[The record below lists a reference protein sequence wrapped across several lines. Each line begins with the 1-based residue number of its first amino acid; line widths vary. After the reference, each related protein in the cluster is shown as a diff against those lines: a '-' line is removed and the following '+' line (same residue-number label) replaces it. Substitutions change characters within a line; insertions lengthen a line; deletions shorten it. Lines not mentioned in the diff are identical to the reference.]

1 MRKYLVIGAGGT
13 GGPIGAYLAKG
24 GKDVTFIARG
34 ENLKALKSNGIKVVR
49 PEDEF
54 IVKSFKASE
63 FKDYSDTPDV
73 VFVCVKGYS
82 LDAVIPDLK
91 RVAGKN
97 TIIIPILNG
106 FGTGEKLQKNIPDSL
121 VTDGCTYVAAELLEP
136 GVIKM
141 NGGIFRVIYGVRDKA
156 DYRDELKD
164 IEKELNECD
173 ILGILSDN
181 IVRDVLV
188 KFSYVSPAG
197 ACGLYLNVVSGDM
210 QKPGEARDLF
220 AGLISEVAEI
230 GKAMGIEF
238 EEDLVE
244 RNLKIM
250 DSLVDTATTSM
261 QRDVNAGR
269 QSEIDGLVFEV
280 VRLADK
286 YGVKAPLYRKVAEAL
301 GGSRGRDSL

>member
-13 GGPIGAYLAKG
+13 GGPTGAYLAKA

-34 ENLKALKSNGIKVVR
+34 ENLRVMKEKGLKVLR

-54 IVKSFKASE
+54 SVTNFKACE
-63 FKDYSDTPDV
+63 FKDYNDTPDV
-73 VFVCVKGYS
+73 IFVCVKGYS
-82 LDAVIPDLK
+82 LDAVLPDIK

-97 TIIIPILNG
+97 TIVIPILNG
-106 FGTGEKLQKNIPDSL
+106 FGIGDRIRETVKDAL
-121 VTDGCTYVAAELLEP
+121 VTDGCTYVAAELKEP
-136 GVIKM
+136 GVILM
-141 NGGIFRVIYGVRDKA
+141 NGGIFRVMFGVRDKA
-156 DYRDELKD
+156 DYREELKE
-164 IEKELNECD
+164 IEKELNECE
-173 ILGILSDN
+173 ILGIYSEN

-197 ACGLYLNVVSGDM
+197 ACGLYLNVTAGDM

-220 AGLISEVAEI
+220 AGLIAEVSEI
-230 GKAMGIEF
+230 GKAMEIEF

-250 DSLVDTATTSM
+250 DSLVPTATTSM
-261 QRDVNAGR
+261 QRDVMAGKN
-269 QSEIDGLVFEV
+269 SEIDSLVYEV

-286 YGVKAPLYRKVAEAL
+286 YGVEAPLYRKVAAAL
-301 GGSRGRDSL
+301 

>member
-1 MRKYLVIGAGGT
+1 MRKYLIVGAGGT
-13 GGPIGAYLAKG
+13 GGPTGAYLAKG

-34 ENLKALKSNGIKVVR
+34 RNLEALKNNGLRVVR

-54 IVKSFKASE
+54 TVKNFKACE
-63 FKDYSDTPDV
+63 FKDYNDTPDV
-73 VFVCVKGYS
+73 IFVCVKGYS
-82 LDAVIPDLK
+82 LDAILPDLK
-91 RVAGKN
+91 RVAGKD
-97 TIIIPILNG
+97 TIIIPILNIY
-106 FGTGEKLQKNIPDSL
+106 GTGGYIQKHIPDAL

-136 GVIKM
+136 GVIRM

-156 DYRDELKD
+156 DYRDELKE
-164 IEKELNECD
+164 IEKELNECN

-181 IVRDVLV
+181 IARDAMV

-210 QKPGEARDLF
+210 QKPGEARDFF
-220 AGLISEVAEI
+220 AGLISEISQI
-230 GKAMGIEF
+230 GEAMGIKF

-261 QRDVNAGR
+261 QRDINEGR
-269 QSEIDGLVFEV
+269 QSEVDGLIYEV

-286 YGVKAPLYRKVAEAL
+286 YGIEAPLYRKVAEKL
-301 GGSRGRDSL
+301 KGRC